1 MFPLVDFGWPAWG
14 GSRWASPGLTCGTW
28 TRPCSRSYAP
38 SAGSSAKPPT
48 RAVGRVVG
56 EAADTAHEWQ
66 RQPPETWLR
75 SSRWPHAFVAVERLK
90 DMSHLSGE
98 LRRAVAATG
107 LPMDEMVY
115 MTVHE

>member
-1 MFPLVDFGWPAWG
+1 MAGLGWIALGFSGADVRHVDPAVL
-14 GSRWASPGLTCGTW
+14 PEL
-28 TRPCSRSYAP
+28 
-38 SAGSSAKPPT
+38 